1 MLSIWT
7 GTARRSMSL
16 RDFASERSAEQI
28 EDEPDYLT

>member
-28 EDEPDYLT
+28 EMSQTT